1 MPSRNRKKRSKQRAE
16 YLQKQDDILSQENKA
31 KARARYKADPEKKK
45 ASVRDSYNAD
55 IESKQSAKRQRY
67 QEDVEEN
74 RAAKRQKYEDNSAAI
89 KASERNRYWND
100 PAVRLAKRAA
110 ERKRYRMGHRTTTTT
125 QSYSLYEPKS
135 HALMEYNG
143 GLEKAILR
151 DSELLSEVND
161 AFLDL
166 NGRCVVAEEIGD
178 RDKDT
183 MRPLKWKCTNECR
196 KLTSEEVELVVRT
209 KSLFQMSIEDLRAG
223 LDGLDSGCS
232 HVHTDITLKLHS
244 GFIEQLGH
252 PIYCELPE
260 CSSPLR
266 VIRAAMPHF
275 PVLRIF
281 TRLLYKARKCHMT
294 ILAIDSALSCG
305 NIDELI
311 PFLGLKAKFSDLF
324 SEDGVEHAVV
334 SEDHLSSGLGCIERD
349 LKVTHADLIA
359 ELQSKFNDDAEFAC
373 CSCERLCQ
381 RKQVSRVN
389 FSLDKYK
396 TDAWQRT
403 KALVLQNGVTEQLLY
418 ICQYCRPFL
427 NKNTIPA
434 RCVLN
439 GLVTEP
445 TPLELKSLNALCKQ
459 LIQRAKAFQIIV
471 RLGTY
476 LGKVPAYNA
485 LQACRGCMFFLP
497 LPLNK
502 TWDTLSEVELG
513 LGGRN
518 TSSDSSTV
526 HPATAPATAARS
538 SAAPQS
544 SATSSSSSTVPTA
557 SSSRATATSSS
568 SRAAPAATSR
578 SSRAAPAATS
588 TSPTTGTY
596 TSAPTTTSPAAPLAA
611 ATTTHMH
618 APMATTRP
626 LEKTRRSTR
635 PNS

>member
-1 MPSRNRKKRSKQRAE
+1 
-16 YLQKQDDILSQENKA
+16 
-31 KARARYKADPEKKK
+31 
-45 ASVRDSYNAD
+45 
-55 IESKQSAKRQRY
+55 
-67 QEDVEEN
+67 
-74 RAAKRQKYEDNSAAI
+74 
-89 KASERNRYWND
+89 
-100 PAVRLAKRAA
+100 
-110 ERKRYRMGHRTTTTT
+110 
-125 QSYSLYEPKS
+125 
-135 HALMEYNG
+135 MEYNG

-161 AFLDL
+161 AFSKSHPLLAQKVVTRSARAAVSKIGADALVSKALSVRRAKAGSLLKTIRVVNALKLEENDILVGHGYHTAGSEPYFFINSYTYTKRLGAIPVDL

-334 SEDHLSSGLGCIERD
+334 SEDHSSSGLGCIERD

-359 ELQSKFNDDAEFAC
+359 ELQFKFNDDAEFAC
-373 CSCERLCQ
+373 CSRERLC
-381 RKQVSRVN
+381 QVSRVN
-389 FSLDKYK
+389 FSLRFYTLCHVDS
-396 TDAWQRT
+396 D
-403 KALVLQNGVTEQLLY
+403 G
-418 ICQYCRPFL
+418 ICKIF
-427 NKNTIPA
+427 
-434 RCVLN
+434 
-439 GLVTEP
+439 
-445 TPLELKSLNALCKQ
+445 
-459 LIQRAKAFQIIV
+459 
-471 RLGTY
+471 
-476 LGKVPAYNA
+476 
-485 LQACRGCMFFLP
+485 
-497 LPLNK
+497 
-502 TWDTLSEVELG
+502 
-513 LGGRN
+513 
-518 TSSDSSTV
+518 
-526 HPATAPATAARS
+526 
-538 SAAPQS
+538 
-544 SATSSSSSTVPTA
+544 
-557 SSSRATATSSS
+557 
-568 SRAAPAATSR
+568 
-578 SSRAAPAATS
+578 
-588 TSPTTGTY
+588 
-596 TSAPTTTSPAAPLAA
+596 
-611 ATTTHMH
+611 
-618 APMATTRP
+618 
-626 LEKTRRSTR
+626 
-635 PNS
+635 

>member
-16 YLQKQDDILSQENKA
+16 YLQKEDDILSQENKA

-45 ASVRDSYNAD
+45 ASVRDSYKADPEKKASVRDSYKADPEKKKASVRDSYNAD
-55 IESKQSAKRQRY
+55 IESKQSAKRQRYQEDVEENRAAKRQRY

-183 MRPLKWKCTNECR
+183 MHPLKWKCTNECR

-252 PIYCELPE
+252 PIY
-260 CSSPLR
+260 S
-266 VIRAAMPHF
+266 
-275 PVLRIF
+275 
-281 TRLLYKARKCHMT
+281 
-294 ILAIDSALSCG
+294 IDSALSCG

-324 SEDGVEHAVV
+324 SEDGVEHAV
-334 SEDHLSSGLGCIERD
+334 LSYIPSSMTMQSLHA
-349 LKVTHADLIA
+349 VTV
-359 ELQSKFNDDAEFAC
+359 NDYASANKC
-373 CSCERLCQ
+373 
-381 RKQVSRVN
+381 
-389 FSLDKYK
+389 
-396 TDAWQRT
+396 
-403 KALVLQNGVTEQLLY
+403 LV
-418 ICQYCRPFL
+418 
-427 NKNTIPA
+427 
-434 RCVLN
+434 
-439 GLVTEP
+439 
-445 TPLELKSLNALCKQ
+445 
-459 LIQRAKAFQIIV
+459 
-471 RLGTY
+471 
-476 LGKVPAYNA
+476 
-485 LQACRGCMFFLP
+485 
-497 LPLNK
+497 
-502 TWDTLSEVELG
+502 
-513 LGGRN
+513 
-518 TSSDSSTV
+518 
-526 HPATAPATAARS
+526 
-538 SAAPQS
+538 
-544 SATSSSSSTVPTA
+544 
-557 SSSRATATSSS
+557 
-568 SRAAPAATSR
+568 
-578 SSRAAPAATS
+578 
-588 TSPTTGTY
+588 
-596 TSAPTTTSPAAPLAA
+596 
-611 ATTTHMH
+611 
-618 APMATTRP
+618 
-626 LEKTRRSTR
+626 
-635 PNS
+635 

>member
-1 MPSRNRKKRSKQRAE
+1 
-16 YLQKQDDILSQENKA
+16 
-31 KARARYKADPEKKK
+31 
-45 ASVRDSYNAD
+45 
-55 IESKQSAKRQRY
+55 
-67 QEDVEEN
+67 
-74 RAAKRQKYEDNSAAI
+74 
-89 KASERNRYWND
+89 
-100 PAVRLAKRAA
+100 
-110 ERKRYRMGHRTTTTT
+110 
-125 QSYSLYEPKS
+125 
-135 HALMEYNG
+135 MEYNG

-151 DSELLSEVND
+151 DSELND
-161 AFLDL
+161 AFCESHPLLAQKVVTRSARAAVSKIGADALVSKALSVRRAKAGSLLKTIRVVNALKLEENDILVGHGYHTAGSEPYFFINSYTYTKRLGAIPVDL

-223 LDGLDSGCS
+223 LDGLDSGCG
-232 HVHTDITLKLHS
+232 HVHYDVTLKLHS
-244 GFIEQLGH
+244 GFIDQLGH

-266 VIRAAMPHF
+266 IIRAATPHF
-275 PVLRIF
+275 PVLRTF

-334 SEDHLSSGLGCIERD
+334 SEDHSSSGLGCIERD

-439 GLVTEP
+439 DTP
-445 TPLELKSLNALCKQ
+445 TSEWIIHISLQTNRD
-459 LIQRAKAFQIIV
+459 IW
-471 RLGTY
+471 GTY
-476 LGKVPAYNA
+476 SHGQCKYY
-485 LQACRGCMFFLP
+485 
-497 LPLNK
+497 
-502 TWDTLSEVELG
+502 
-513 LGGRN
+513 
-518 TSSDSSTV
+518 V
-526 HPATAPATAARS
+526 HI
-538 SAAPQS
+538 QEC
-544 SATSSSSSTVPTA
+544 
-557 SSSRATATSSS
+557 
-568 SRAAPAATSR
+568 
-578 SSRAAPAATS
+578 
-588 TSPTTGTY
+588 
-596 TSAPTTTSPAAPLAA
+596 
-611 ATTTHMH
+611 
-618 APMATTRP
+618 
-626 LEKTRRSTR
+626 LE
-635 PNS
+635 